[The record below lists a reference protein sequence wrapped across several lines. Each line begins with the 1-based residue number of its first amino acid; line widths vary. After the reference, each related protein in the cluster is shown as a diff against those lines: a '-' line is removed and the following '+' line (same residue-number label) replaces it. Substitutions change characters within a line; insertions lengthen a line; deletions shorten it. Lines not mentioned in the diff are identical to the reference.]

1 MKVRRVNVNP
11 DKLFGNGW
19 LFVGRPELEFKVYV
33 DINGCGVDFTLDTGS
48 DVTIITVTISRDLSL
63 RITKTQLHVYLVGTD
78 IIPLNVVGE
87 SVVELNNKCISI

>member
-33 DINGCGVDFTLDTGS
+33 DINGCGVDFTLDTGC
-48 DVTIITVTISRDLSL
+48 DVTIITETISRDLSL
-63 RITKTQLHVYLVGTD
+63 RI
-78 IIPLNVVGE
+78 N
-87 SVVELNNKCISI
+87 